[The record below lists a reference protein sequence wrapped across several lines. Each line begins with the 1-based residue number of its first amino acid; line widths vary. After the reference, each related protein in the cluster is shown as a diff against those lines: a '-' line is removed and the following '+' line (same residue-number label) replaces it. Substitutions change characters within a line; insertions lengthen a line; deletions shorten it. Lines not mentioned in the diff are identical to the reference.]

1 VYPTLTHIY
10 LSPKQPETNPYKR
23 RKFEGIHPMTP
34 RTRRG
39 MTGATPTVERSI
51 PGGVDEYTI
60 LDS

>member
-1 VYPTLTHIY
+1 
-10 LSPKQPETNPYKR
+10 
-23 RKFEGIHPMTP
+23 MTP

-39 MTGATPTVERSI
+39 MTGATLTVERSI

>member
-1 VYPTLTHIY
+1 
-10 LSPKQPETNPYKR
+10 
-23 RKFEGIHPMTP
+23 MTP

-51 PGGVDEYTI
+51 PGGVDEYMI